1 MSNLPLK
8 VIPLGGL
15 GEIGKNM
22 LALEYDGDI
31 VVIDAGISFPGEDL
45 PGINLVIPD
54 ISYLIENA
62 SKVRGIVITHGHEDH
77 TGALPFVL
85 DQLDVPVYA
94 PRLAEGLIA
103 AKLKGYGK
111 LKNAQLEIATPGIPF
126 DVGVFTVESF
136 RVCHSIPDS
145 TGLIVRY
152 PGGAVIHTG
161 DFKFDHTP
169 VDGRPADL
177 SRLAQLGDKGV
188 QLLLSDSTYA
198 ELPGYTPSEQT
209 VGETLRQIMGEAEGR
224 VIVAT
229 FASLVSRVQQVID
242 AAVANGRKVCVEG
255 RSMVETV
262 NLSEKLGYLD
272 VPEGTLIRLDDA
284 RKLPP
289 SQVTIVLT
297 GTQGEPSSALSRIAN
312 REHKHIEI
320 EPKDTVVMSAS
331 PIPGNQGHIGKTI
344 DNLFR
349 LGANVLYGRVRQ
361 VHVHGHAS
369 QEELKLMLGLTRPR
383 FFVPIHGEHRHQVI
397 HTRLAHAMGVDPENT
412 FVLDN
417 GDVLE
422 ISEHEARITDRVQAG
437 PVYLDGSGRWE
448 TESKVLKDRRKLA
461 RYGFVIITLSL
472 DKATGKVN
480 ANPEVVTQGFAED
493 AETPALIEGTHRV
506 VAETVEQLNGTLTG
520 ANLKSSIKSA
530 LKKYYHQETKRRP
543 IILPIVVEG

>member
-54 ISYLIENA
+54 ISYLVENA

-111 LKNAQLEIATPGIPF
+111 LKNAQLEIATPGVPF

-177 SRLAQLGDKGV
+177 SRLAQLGDEGV

-349 LGANVLYGRVRQ
+349 LGANVLYGRIRQ

-383 FFVPIHGEHRHQVI
+383 FFVPIHGEHRHQVV
-397 HTRLAHAMGVDPENT
+397 HTRLAQSMGVDPDNT

-480 ANPEVVTQGFAED
+480 SNPEVVTQGFAED

-530 LKKYYHQETKRRP
+530 LKKYYQQETKRRP

>member
-94 PRLAEGLIA
+94 PRLAEGLIS

-177 SRLAQLGDKGV
+177 SRLAQLGDEGV

-349 LGANVLYGRVRQ
+349 LGANVLYGRIRQ

-422 ISEHEARITDRVQAG
+422 VSEHEARITDRVQAG

-480 ANPEVVTQGFAED
+480 SNPEVVTQGFAEE

>member
-1 MSNLPLK
+1 MSNIPLK

-54 ISYLIENA
+54 ISYLVENA

-94 PRLAEGLIA
+94 PRLAEGLIS

-111 LKNAQLEIATPGIPF
+111 LKNAQLEIATPGVPF

-177 SRLAQLGDKGV
+177 SRLAQLGDEGV

-272 VPEGTLIRLDDA
+272 VPEGTLIRLEDA

-289 SQVTIVLT
+289 NQVTIVLT

-349 LGANVLYGRVRQ
+349 LGANVLYGRIRQ

-383 FFVPIHGEHRHQVI
+383 FFVPIHGEHRHQVV
-397 HTRLAHAMGVDPENT
+397 HTRLAQSMGVDPDNT

-472 DKATGKVN
+472 DKATGKVS

-530 LKKYYHQETKRRP
+530 LKKYYQQETKRRP

>member
-94 PRLAEGLIA
+94 PRLAEGLIS

-111 LKNAQLEIATPGIPF
+111 LKNAQLEIATPGVPF

-177 SRLAQLGDKGV
+177 SRLAQLGDEGV

-272 VPEGTLIRLDDA
+272 VPDGTLIRLEDA
-284 RKLPP
+284 RKLAP

-349 LGANVLYGRVRQ
+349 LGANVLYGRIRQ

-383 FFVPIHGEHRHQVI
+383 FFVPIHGEHRHQVV

-422 ISEHEARITDRVQAG
+422 VSEHEARITDRVQAG

-480 ANPEVVTQGFAED
+480 SNPEVVTQGFAEE

>member
-103 AKLKGYGK
+103 AKLKGHGK
-111 LKNAQLEIATPGIPF
+111 LKNAQLEIATPGVPF
-126 DVGVFTVESF
+126 NVGVFTVESF

-177 SRLAQLGDKGV
+177 SRLAQLGDEGV

-209 VGETLRQIMGEAEGR
+209 VGEMLRQIMGEAEGR

-284 RKLPP
+284 RKLAP

-320 EPKDTVVMSAS
+320 EPRDTVVMSAS

-422 ISEHEARITDRVQAG
+422 VSEHEARITDRVQAG

-480 ANPEVVTQGFAED
+480 SNPEVVTQGFAEE

>member
-54 ISYLIENA
+54 ISYLVENA

-94 PRLAEGLIA
+94 PRLAEGLIS

-111 LKNAQLEIATPGIPF
+111 LKNAQLEIAAPGVPF

-152 PGGAVIHTG
+152 PGGAIIHTG

-177 SRLAQLGDKGV
+177 SRLAQLGDEGV

-272 VPEGTLIRLDDA
+272 VPEGTLIRLEDA

-289 SQVTIVLT
+289 NQVTIVLT

-349 LGANVLYGRVRQ
+349 LGANVLYGRIRQ

-383 FFVPIHGEHRHQVI
+383 FFVPVHGEHRHQVI
-397 HTRLAHAMGVDPENT
+397 HTRLAQAMGVDPDNT

-472 DKATGKVN
+472 DKATGKVS

-530 LKKYYHQETKRRP
+530 LKKYYQQETKRRP

>member
-1 MSNLPLK
+1 MSKSPLK

-22 LALEYDGDI
+22 LALEYDDDI
-31 VVIDAGISFPGEDL
+31 VVIDAGVMFPGEDL

-54 ISYLIENA
+54 ISYLTENA
-62 SKVRGIVITHGHEDH
+62 SRVRGIAITHGHEDH

-85 DQLDVPVYA
+85 DRLDAPVYA

-111 LKNAQLEIATPGIPF
+111 LKSARLEVSTPGVPYAL
-126 DVGVFTVESF
+126 GAFTVESF

-145 TGLIVRY
+145 TGLVLRY
-152 PGGAVIHTG
+152 PGGTVVHTG

-177 SRLAQLGDKGV
+177 SRLAQLGDEGV

-209 VGETLRQIMGEAEGR
+209 VGGTLRQIMSEAEGR

-262 NLSEKLGYLD
+262 HLSEKLGYLD
-272 VPEGTLIRLDDA
+272 VPEGTLVSLEDA
-284 RKLPP
+284 GKLPP
-289 SQVTIVLT
+289 RRVAIVLT

-312 REHKHIEI
+312 GEHKHIEI
-320 EPKDTVVMSAS
+320 EALDTVVISAT
-331 PIPGNQGHIGKTI
+331 PIPGNQGLIGKTI

-349 LGANVLYGRVRQ
+349 LGANVLYGRLRE

-383 FFVPIHGEHRHQVI
+383 FFVPVHGEHRHLVI
-397 HTRLAHAMGVDPENT
+397 HAKLAQTMGVDPDNT

-422 ISEHEARITDRVQAG
+422 ISGQKARRADPVPAG
-437 PVYLDGSGRWE
+437 PVYLDGSGRWP
-448 TESKVLKDRRKLA
+448 TDSKVLKDRRKLA
-461 RYGFVIITLSL
+461 RDGFVIITLSL
-472 DKATGKVN
+472 DRATGKMDGD
-480 ANPEVVTQGFAED
+480 PEVVTQGFAD
-493 AETPALIEGTHRV
+493 ASETPALIRGTRRV
-506 VAETVEQLNGTLTG
+506 VAETVEQLNGARAG
-520 ANLKSSIKSA
+520 ANLETSIKSA

>member
-1 MSNLPLK
+1 
-8 VIPLGGL
+8 
-15 GEIGKNM
+15 M

-94 PRLAEGLIA
+94 PRLAEGLIV

-111 LKNAQLEIATPGIPF
+111 LKNAQLEIATPGVPF

-177 SRLAQLGDKGV
+177 SRLAQLGDEGV

-272 VPEGTLIRLDDA
+272 VSEGTLIRLDDA

-289 SQVTIVLT
+289 NQVTIVLT

-349 LGANVLYGRVRQ
+349 LGANVLYGRIRQ

-383 FFVPIHGEHRHQVI
+383 FFVPIHGEHRHQVV
-397 HTRLAHAMGVDPENT
+397 HTRLAQSMGVDPDNT

-480 ANPEVVTQGFAED
+480 SNPEVVTQGFAEE

-530 LKKYYHQETKRRP
+530 LKKYYQQETKRRP